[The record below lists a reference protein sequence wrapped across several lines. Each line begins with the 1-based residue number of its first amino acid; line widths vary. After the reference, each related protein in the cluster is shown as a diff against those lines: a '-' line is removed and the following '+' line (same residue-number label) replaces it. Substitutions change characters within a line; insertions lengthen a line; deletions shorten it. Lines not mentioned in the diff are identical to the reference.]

1 MFKCDGIWVI
11 LLQLFDYIHIQ
22 LTLNV
27 ENSPVSFCVHN
38 FMLCIK
44 YDSFVLDLCL
54 FANGISRGVHFP
66 AVWVRK
72 GGTGV

>member
-27 ENSPVSFCVHN
+27 ENLPVSLCVHN
-38 FMLCIK
+38 FHAL
-44 YDSFVLDLCL
+44 Y
-54 FANGISRGVHFP
+54 
-66 AVWVRK
+66 
-72 GGTGV
+72 